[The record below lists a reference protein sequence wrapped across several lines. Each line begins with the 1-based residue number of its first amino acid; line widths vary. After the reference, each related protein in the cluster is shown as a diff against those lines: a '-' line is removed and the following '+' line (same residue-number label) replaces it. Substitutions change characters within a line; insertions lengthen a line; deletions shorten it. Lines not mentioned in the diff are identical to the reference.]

1 VSAEALNSQEPPGGP
16 GFYGKLPIR
25 GDFLSRRL
33 PLAYTQAWDV
43 WMQESIAS
51 SRERLHDRW
60 LDCYLTSPVWRYLIN
75 DARLGEGAFA
85 GVLIPSVDQVGRYF
99 PFLISAQVHHRENL
113 FHLLVRG
120 TSWFDAAELTALEAL
135 NQNVDIDELDN
146 RIRDLGYPDF
156 DHDWT
161 PLELGQSTSLPWRLP
176 LRATDRIGE
185 LMPAVAEHLFRE
197 RFSDFSLW
205 WTNGSRQVEPTLV
218 VYSGL
223 PPTTDFASLM
233 TGEWEPVRGDAE

>member
-1 VSAEALNSQEPPGGP
+1 
-16 GFYGKLPIR
+16 
-25 GDFLSRRL
+25 
-33 PLAYTQAWDV
+33 
-43 WMQESIAS
+43 MQESIAS

-60 LDCYLTSPVWRYLIN
+60 LDCYLTSPVWRYMVS
-75 DARLGEGAFA
+75 DAVFGE
-85 GVLIPSVDQVGRYF
+85 VIPSVDQVGRYF
-99 PFLISAQVHHRENL
+99 PFLISAQVRHPNRV

-120 TSWFDAAELTALEAL
+120 TSWFDAAELTALQAL
-135 NQNVDIDELDN
+135 NQDVDIDEVDR
-146 RIRDLGYPDF
+146 RISDLGYPDF

-161 PLELGQSTSLPWRLP
+161 PLELGESMSLPWRLP

-185 LMPAVAEHLFRE
+185 LMPSVAEYLFRQ

-205 WTNGSRQVEPTLV
+205 WTNGSKLVEPTLL

-233 TGEWEPVRGDAE
+233 TGEWEPVGLTANASPGD